1 MFHYMRGLATV
12 AAIIFSCDSGLAAPE
27 EELKSANSVMRGCRQ
42 YSESTETSVEMGWC
56 VGSIE
61 MLRAVGPYL
70 QFSIC
75 VPPLAT
81 SRQIVRVVVQYIDSQ
96 PARLNEDFRFLAAEA
111 LRSAW
116 PCKR

>member
-1 MFHYMRGLATV
+1 MSKYIHGLAMA
-12 AAIIFSCDSGLAAPE
+12 AAIISGCDSSFAAPG
-27 EELKSANSVMRGCRQ
+27 EELKSANGVMSGCRQ
-42 YSESTETSVEMGWC
+42 YSESTEKSVEMGWC
-56 VGSIE
+56 IGSIE

-81 SRQIVRVVVQYIDSQ
+81 ARQVVRVVVQYVDSQ

-111 LRSAW
+111 LRATW